1 MQTRKMAKKTI
12 MVQFLHFTAE
22 IPQGIF
28 IMIMMLNLLIVAM
41 AVVVLAGKILKNNIV
56 NEIEK

>member
-1 MQTRKMAKKTI
+1 MARETI
-12 MVQFLHFTAE
+12 VVQFLHFTAE
-22 IPQGIF
+22 IPQGIV

-41 AVVVLAGKILKNNIV
+41 AVVVLAGKILKSNIV